1 MLLYITVNLIDC
13 SHYPCLL
20 LLQRWYF
27 NATIECFNDTGHI
40 ILGLWAIMVLI
51 FCLLL
56 VPFVGIVSKRVLK
69 VSGILYHLNVQSFVR
84 RSHIG

>member
-1 MLLYITVNLIDC
+1 MPVTC
-13 SHYPCLL
+13 

-27 NATIECFNDTGHI
+27 NATIECFNEAGHI
-40 ILGLWAIMVLI
+40 VLGIWAIFVLI

-69 VSGILYHLNVQSFVR
+69 VGHFSYLLVFICMFFTEAILAGSL
-84 RSHIG
+84 